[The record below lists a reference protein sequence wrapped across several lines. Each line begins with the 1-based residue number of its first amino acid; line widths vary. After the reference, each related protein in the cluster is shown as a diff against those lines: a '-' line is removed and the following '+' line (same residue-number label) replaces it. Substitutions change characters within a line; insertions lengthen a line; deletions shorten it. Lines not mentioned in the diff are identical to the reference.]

1 MSKRLSFSIAVN
13 LLTENFKK
21 GANTVKNS
29 FKSMQM
35 QILTFAAALGAGGLG
50 IMGLITKMKD
60 VARETSRAVTA
71 LKNVSGGTRQFGD
84 NLKFINGLAKQ
95 YGIEVTGLTESFV
108 RFTAS
113 ATQAGM
119 SMDNQRKIFESVS
132 RSISAFNLSSDESKG
147 VMLALSQMMGKGK
160 ISSEELRKQMGE
172 KLPIAMQAMAKAAG
186 TSMAG
191 LEKLLQQG
199 KLMTAD
205 ILPKFAEA
213 LDEMIPEIDTDN
225 LETSLNR
232 LLNMFGNFVEGSG
245 MQQKFKAIIDGITKL
260 IEVASNNI
268 NNIIIGIVGAIV
280 FVITNAANKVRV
292 NLVSES
298 NKIIAY
304 NDTMQRKLIIA
315 KQQTADAEVALEKAK
330 AALVIASK
338 NQELKA
344 AQAVSK
350 AEKVLQ
356 TRRLQ
361 EHKAQETAK
370 AASTQ
375 ASALTTSNAWQR
387 ATNVIRIASAKAMLS
402 LKAMWASFAPA
413 IIISALVTIGYKIYD
428 LITSSDALKT
438 SLEKY
443 NKVKDETLQKEQ
455 EHKNKV
461 EELITT
467 ATNQALADME
477 RAGALE
483 ELKKKYPQIF
493 KEYDIEKLKLADILK
508 LKKAIA
514 EMDNKQSVADRKTK
528 YEDAKAKVQEAER
541 NLENAKKSPTMR
553 YERTRDAQRRLDR
566 AKADLIPF
574 EQDVVNDNINSFISN
589 LGGMSK
595 EQIESELKAR
605 QQLEHKLKQ
614 SGKTQGVVSG
624 GELEGNF
631 SKEQLSQQTE
641 ALKTELDKRNQ
652 ARYDYVELEK
662 KYNGELKSLQNR
674 RKDIEKSSS
683 KLTEQELTEQL
694 KNIDGE
700 IAAKQTQIKE
710 LTSKN
715 PKSGSGDNKTLRA
728 AEKRLEALRKLDEE
742 DRKRQI
748 EKQKFDL
755 DLQQKAIDVL
765 DDSFS
770 KRTKQTLLNLQKE
783 KLAIEEHQ
791 NELLKQQQ
799 EHLKTKYVSV
809 KGDDK
814 GFGDYFSNLK
824 KNDFKDK
831 DGNNILPEGLT
842 PEDIKKQ
849 VDLLLDA
856 AQKEQEKGL
865 REINRDLTIMLKEQ
879 ELMFTS
885 DLDRKLA
892 DLDTYYNEQLI
903 KAGDNAELIAQ
914 IESNRKRSKSEV
926 KVEEQ
931 LNKLDFEEQ
940 LKQERIAGMESIGM
954 TELVEEKKLEV
965 TKQYIQ
971 LKMAALKELAD
982 AGDEDAKNQ
991 IKLYEASLKKLDTQK
1006 PAKSLKSL
1014 ADKAIFDTIKK
1025 GFEKAGDSAEEA
1037 EEKTTSLLSSI
1048 SHKAGIV
1055 ANITS
1060 ELQFMF
1066 GGMDEE
1072 LDMAMETVGN
1082 IAQGFATGGIVGG
1095 AMAVIGE
1102 GMKLFSKASE
1112 AAARHQKALKEIEED
1127 RLASQRAYNLLL
1139 LEQNLLLKEAV
1150 TIFGEKQI
1158 TRAAN
1163 AIANYRDSLK
1173 DLRDEMQGDFTPNAA
1188 YEQYLE
1194 KGVSSGGIMKAYFG
1208 NQLKDYRRQLD
1219 NYNKGV
1225 AALGDA
1231 QIVTGHKKTGLF
1243 GWGKGKDT
1251 YSSIL
1256 EVYPDVIDKEG
1267 KLNKERLQTIIDTR
1281 KMSDETKKYLQNLI
1295 DLQDQAEAAQEE
1307 LRNYLQSTF
1316 GSLGADIMTSLENAI
1331 KDKGVSAWEAFGEA
1345 GAKVIEE
1352 LGKQIAYE
1360 LFFADKFKKLQE
1372 QLEGVYGS
1380 GKDEDVIARE
1390 AMDIVGK
1397 FYQNIGSQMD
1407 LAQGFMENWQKEAEK
1422 YGLNLWKPDSSST
1435 QDSSKGYSVS
1445 MDQDTGGAILGR
1457 VTGLHET
1464 GLRMEAFLKNISLD
1478 TSNYLSQSVSIAN
1491 ELKKQTEFLSEISQ
1505 IQKKNFFKMD
1515 NLMEAV
1521 SPIGDMKDKLSQIEK
1536 NTKGLV
1542 TGK

>member
-29 FKSMQM
+29 FRSMQM
-35 QILTFAAALGAGGLG
+35 QIVTFAAALGAGGLG
-50 IMGLITKMKD
+50 LSGLITRLKD
-60 VARETSRAVTA
+60 TARETNRVITA
-71 LKNVSGGTRQFGD
+71 LKNISGGTAQFGD
-84 NLKFINGLAKQ
+84 NLKYLNSLADKYGIAVNGL
-95 YGIEVTGLTESFV
+95 IESFAK
-108 RFTAS
+108 FSAS
-113 ATQAGM
+113 ATQANM
-119 SMDNQRKIFESVS
+119 PMDQQRKIFESLS
-132 RSISAFNLSSDESKG
+132 RASSAFGLTADENKG

-172 KLPIAMQAMAKAAG
+172 KLPVAMQAMAKAAG

-191 LEKLLQQG
+191 LEKLLKQG
-199 KLMTAD
+199 KLMSAD
-205 ILPKFAEA
+205 ILLKFADA
-213 LDEMIPEIDTDN
+213 LNEIVKDVDTDN
-225 LETSLNR
+225 LEASLNR
-232 LLNMFGNFVEGSG
+232 LDNAFGEFTDATGFQS
-245 MQQKFKAIIDGITKL
+245 KYKALIDWLTSAIKSAG
-260 IEVASNNI
+260 ENI
-268 NNIIIGIVGAIV
+268 KNIVVGIVAVIA
-280 FVITNAANKVRV
+280 FVATNASSKVLKSWWTAASEMATGSKKLEAQLASATAARV
-292 NLVSES
+292 TAQNNLE
-298 NKIIAY
+298 
-304 NDTMQRKLIIA
+304 
-315 KQQTADAEVALEKAK
+315 TARLNHSVATGNARLRA
-330 AALVIASK
+330 
-338 NQELKA
+338 
-344 AQAVSK
+344 
-350 AEKVLQ
+350 AEKV
-356 TRRLQ
+356 
-361 EHKAQETAK
+361 AK
-370 AASTQ
+370 AEILHARAVVAEDRARLAVTQ
-375 ASALTTSNAWQR
+375 SNATKTAGVW
-387 ATNVIRIASAKAMLS
+387 TKSFNVIKLGAAKLWVS
-402 LKAMWASFAPA
+402 LKSLWSSFAPA
-413 IIISALVTIGYKIYD
+413 IIISALVAIGGYLKNIYEEAKRVQEE
-428 LITSSDALKT
+428 TAKAFASGEASALKEQKELARLKVA
-438 SLEKY
+438 LESATKGSKEY
-443 NKVKDETLQKEQ
+443 QSIKDEIVSKFGKYHKNLSDEIEKVGILKSTYDKLTESIRLSALARAKDSELKRVEDRYEAEVSSAIKNIKTYIDKTTATPEQQAWLQKEIVSAIS
-455 EHKNKV
+455 KGND
-461 EELITT
+461 ELI
-467 ATNQALADME
+467 D
-477 RAGALE
+477 
-483 ELKKKYPQIF
+483 
-493 KEYDIEKLKLADILK
+493 
-508 LKKAIA
+508 
-514 EMDNKQSVADRKTK
+514 
-528 YEDAKAKVQEAER
+528 
-541 NLENAKKSPTMR
+541 
-553 YERTRDAQRRLDR
+553 
-566 AKADLIPF
+566 
-574 EQDVVNDNINSFISN
+574 
-589 LGGMSK
+589 SK
-595 EQIESELKAR
+595 EINRLKGL
-605 QQLEHKLKQ
+605 QNVKSKH
-614 SGKTQGVVSG
+614 
-624 GELEGNF
+624 F
-631 SKEQLSQQTE
+631 SKEFEKLSPLNRVLYQNIKLYDKVLEAKRANQKFDDAKKQIDETFPDLSNAIRDPE
-641 ALKTELDKRNQ
+641 IIITPGADPDNKALK
-652 ARYDYVELEK
+652 
-662 KYNGELKSLQNR
+662 
-674 RKDIEKSSS
+674 
-683 KLTEQELTEQL
+683 
-694 KNIDGE
+694 
-700 IAAKQTQIKE
+700 
-710 LTSKN
+710 
-715 PKSGSGDNKTLRA
+715 A
-728 AEKRLEALRKLDEE
+728 AEKRMEALRKLDEE

-748 EKQKFDL
+748 DKQKLDI

-799 EHLKTKYVSV
+799 EHLKIKYVSV

-865 REINRDLTIMLKEQ
+865 RDINRDLSVMLKEQ
-879 ELMFTS
+879 ELMFAS

-926 KVEEQ
+926 KVEDK

-971 LKMAALKELAD
+971 LKIAALKELAD

-991 IKLYEASLKKLDTQK
+991 IQLYEASLKKLDTQK

-1025 GFEKAGDSAEEA
+1025 GFQSITKDSDDAEDKTTALLGSIQSKAG
-1037 EEKTTSLLSSI
+1037 TI
-1048 SHKAGIV
+1048 
-1055 ANITS
+1055 ANITQD
-1060 ELQFMF
+1060 LQSMF
-1066 GGMDEE
+1066 GGMDEG

-1163 AIANYRDSLK
+1163 AIANYRDSLGK
-1173 DLRDEMQGDFTPNAA
+1173 LKDEMQGGFTPDAS
-1188 YEQYLE
+1188 YEKALE
-1194 KGVSSGGIMKAYFG
+1194 QGASKGGIMGAVFG
-1208 NQLKDYRRQLD
+1208 QKLKDYRKQLD
-1219 NYNKGV
+1219 NYNNGV
-1225 AALGDA
+1225 AALGNA

-1243 GWGKGKDT
+1243 GWGKGKDL
-1251 YSSIL
+1251 YSNIL
-1256 EVYPDVIDKEG
+1256 DVDRYKDLVKDG
-1267 KLNKERLQTIIDTR
+1267 KLDIDMAKVILGTEEMNDETR
-1281 KMSDETKKYLQNLI
+1281 KYIQNLI
-1295 DLQDQAEAAQEE
+1295 DLQDHAEAAQEE
-1307 LRNYLQSTF
+1307 LRSYLQSTF
-1316 GSLGADIMTSLENAI
+1316 GSLGTDIMTSLENAI

-1360 LFFADKFKKLQE
+1360 LFFAEKFKNLQK

-1390 AMDIVGK
+1390 AMDLVGS

-1521 SPIGDMKDKLSQIEK
+1521 SPLGDMKDKLSQIEK